1 MPFLCYAGQPVRP
14 EVSQKQGNKTMR
26 WYMEVRRCG
35 KWCPAAADTKPTVK
49 DGWLMGGQMK
59 QFPIRRVIQ
68 IPMHKRHFTLSAMQ
82 KEADRYFDKLDSP
95 QVEEKTN
102 A

>member
-1 MPFLCYAGQPVRP
+1 
-14 EVSQKQGNKTMR
+14 
-26 WYMEVRRCG
+26 
-35 KWCPAAADTKPTVK
+35 
-49 DGWLMGGQMK
+49 MK